1 MTDFKGPHQALAAAL
16 VMSVVA
22 STEDRAAKSLQL
34 AENISSMLD
43 KDTVQQISEV
53 VEVCLSMLGP
63 GEDSLIDRS
72 TF

>member
-16 VMSVVA
+16 VMAVVA
-22 STEDRAAKSLQL
+22 NTEDRAAESLQL

-43 KDTVQQISEV
+43 KDTVQQIQDV

-63 GEDSLIDRS
+63 GEDSAV
-72 TF
+72 

>member
-16 VMSVVA
+16 VMAVV
-22 STEDRAAKSLQL
+22 SNTESRAAESLKL

-43 KDTVQQISEV
+43 KDTVQQIQDV

-63 GEDSLIDRS
+63 GEDSAV
-72 TF
+72 

>member
-16 VMSVVA
+16 VMAVVA
-22 STEDRAAKSLQL
+22 NTESRAAESQKL

-43 KDTVQQISEV
+43 KDTVQQIQDV

-63 GEDSLIDRS
+63 GEDSAV
-72 TF
+72 